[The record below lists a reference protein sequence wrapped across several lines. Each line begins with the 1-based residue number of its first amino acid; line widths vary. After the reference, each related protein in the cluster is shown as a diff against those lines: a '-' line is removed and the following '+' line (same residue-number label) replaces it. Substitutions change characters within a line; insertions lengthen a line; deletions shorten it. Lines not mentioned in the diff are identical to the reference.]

1 MISTVYIHIVFL
13 STRRKICNVEMIAI
27 LLHWCSLVLITYA
40 LGKSY
45 FLSSQPTKYV
55 DFNSFEIIFV
65 RAYIPQDG

>member
-1 MISTVYIHIVFL
+1 
-13 STRRKICNVEMIAI
+13 MIAI

-40 LGKSY
+40 AGKSY
-45 FLSSQPTKYV
+45 FLSSQPTKHV